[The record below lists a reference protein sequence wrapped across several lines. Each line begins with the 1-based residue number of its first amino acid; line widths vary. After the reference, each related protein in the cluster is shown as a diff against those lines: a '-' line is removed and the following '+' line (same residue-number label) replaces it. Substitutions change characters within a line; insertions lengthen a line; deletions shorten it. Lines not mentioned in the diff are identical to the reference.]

1 ASPLPSACA
10 PRTLSTHYSNGKHNP
25 VLSASSL
32 PVSLPRCRSMERDIS
47 GDDVLGGSSQRS
59 IASTVSDGMIDRRE
73 PHRERFE
80 DDDSSGSISSDEE
93 ARHDQRA
100 DLARMTSRRSFVVVD
115 GAAAGHHRPGSSS
128 GTAAAAAAAQRVQN
142 VNTAGQHRPRRSSM
156 TETSEVVPADEQRQ
170 SNQVVDFFRTVN
182 KDAHQLK
189 RLGSDGVQGCGGLLL
204 GALASCLRRAG
215 LGNPGAAVEHMA
227 FGTDDP
233 LDISTKKAT
242 GGGVGRP
249 TSSTGAAAGGGGGG
263 SGGGASFVSGEMALE
278 EELEEDDDEADQEEI
293 SAQKKKVHDLG
304 ELPALNWSN
313 TSAKLLV
320 TIVVVGVILLTT
332 YSGWLDERV
341 ELGSFSL
348 REWLNG
354 LCVSVGA
361 YFVIELLAKAVAGFF
376 KWTRLLHTNNKVWIF
391 IKLHKEV
398 SLLIW
403 STIIYLLWTWFE
415 GTDLA
420 PEDNGVIAKI
430 LGVFLAYTATN
441 VVSEVC
447 KVEMAHRYM
456 WKPYLERA
464 RASIWS
470 QYVIFMMTDHAMGLQ
485 TKDTE
490 GQALA
495 LGFTKTKK
503 GDEHLS
509 LYTVGKAI
517 GFVHANALRHPLGP
531 GRPGTDRDGM
541 IDSKTG
547 ARLFGEL
554 LFDALMVQ
562 FNGEDLN
569 KLLPAPPAL
578 SSSRSKDNPSPT
590 KSKPV
595 DTDLP
600 RPFRF
605 SKTFG
610 PAAAAVQPA
619 ADDVHDDNNNV
630 NHHNNQHHHSNSNS
644 NGNTARHV
652 RSGGKR
658 DSGGGGGGSAGGA
671 AAAGHK
677 GITLVHL
684 RQMTSKPIALKKM
697 MELFEVP
704 PEGVVTRKEFADRT
718 VDIFVQRRSLQLTL
732 GDYEAILT
740 KVGYLLSVVSAVVI
754 FFVALRILGYDIG
767 SLVLT
772 W

>member
-1 ASPLPSACA
+1 
-10 PRTLSTHYSNGKHNP
+10 
-25 VLSASSL
+25 
-32 PVSLPRCRSMERDIS
+32 M
-47 GDDVLGGSSQRS
+47 
-59 IASTVSDGMIDRRE
+59 
-73 PHRERFE
+73 
-80 DDDSSGSISSDEE
+80 
-93 ARHDQRA
+93 
-100 DLARMTSRRSFVVVD
+100 
-115 GAAAGHHRPGSSS
+115 
-128 GTAAAAAAAQRVQN
+128 
-142 VNTAGQHRPRRSSM
+142 
-156 TETSEVVPADEQRQ
+156 
-170 SNQVVDFFRTVN
+170 
-182 KDAHQLK
+182 
-189 RLGSDGVQGCGGLLL
+189 GSDGVQGCGGLLL
-204 GALASCLRRAG
+204 RALASCLRRAG
-215 LGNPGAAVEHMA
+215 MGNPGASVENMA

-233 LDISTKKAT
+233 LDFSAKKT
-242 GGGVGRP
+242 GRGGGGGRP
-249 TSSTGAAAGGGGGG
+249 RSASGAAAGGGRGG
-263 SGGGASFVSGEMALE
+263 SGGAPFVSGDYALD
-278 EELEEDDDEADQEEI
+278 EELEEDDDEADQEEL

-304 ELPALNWSN
+304 ELPALDWSN
-313 TSAKLLV
+313 ASAKLLV
-320 TIVVVGVILLTT
+320 TVVVVGVILLTT

-341 ELGSFSL
+341 ELGRFSL

-398 SLLIW
+398 SVLIW
-403 STIIYLLWTWFE
+403 STIIFLLWTWFE

-430 LGVFLAYTATN
+430 LGVFMAYTATN

-503 GDEHLS
+503 GGEHLS

-547 ARLFGEL
+547 ARLFGGL
-554 LFDALMVQ
+554 LFDALMVH
-562 FNGEDLN
+562 FNGEDN
-569 KLLPAPPAL
+569 GKLLPVAPAL
-578 SSSRSKDNPSPT
+578 GSPHSNDNR
-590 KSKPV
+590 
-595 DTDLP
+595 

-605 SKTFG
+605 SKAFG

-619 ADDVHDDNNNV
+619 ADEDDDNNN
-630 NHHNNQHHHSNSNS
+630 NNNNNGDNNGNSNNNNSRHHHSNG
-644 NGNTARHV
+644 NGNPTRHV

-658 DSGGGGGGSAGGA
+658 DSGGGPGGSAGGT
-671 AAAGHK
+671 AAGRK

-704 PEGVVTRKEFADRT
+704 PEGVVTRKEFVDRII
-718 VDIFVQRRSLQLTL
+718 DIFVQRRSLQLTL